1 MDWLFALIVWAVG
14 LLCALAFF
22 AGAQRLKDSAGKP
35 LRGSGKSH
43 QPARSCCDD

>member
-22 AGAQRLKDSAGKP
+22 AGARRLK
-35 LRGSGKSH
+35 GSGTEPLCGSVKPR